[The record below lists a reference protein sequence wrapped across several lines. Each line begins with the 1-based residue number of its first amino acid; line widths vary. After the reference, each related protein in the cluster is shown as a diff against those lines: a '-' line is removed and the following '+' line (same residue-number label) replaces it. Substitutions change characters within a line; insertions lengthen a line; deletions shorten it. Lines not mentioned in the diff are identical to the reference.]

1 MRAVWKFPFHIA
13 DTVVLE
19 LPVGADGLYFGA
31 DPEKPGS
38 ETRVAIWALVDTEAE
53 KESRTF
59 YVRGTGHPVEDNLDF
74 RATVAM
80 PPFVW
85 HLFEEIEV

>member
-1 MRAVWKFPFHIA
+1 MRVIWKFPFEVA
-13 DTVVLE
+13 DTVEIDV
-19 LPVGADGLYFGA
+19 PVGADGVFFGA
-31 DPEKPGS
+31 DPAAPS
-38 ETRVAIWALVDTEAE
+38 RVAIWAIVDTQAE
-53 KESRTF
+53 KERRTF
-59 YVRGTGHPVEDNLDF
+59 YVRGTGHAIEDNLDF